1 MKANVDTVLVG
12 SKVVLVPYRSEHVPV
27 RLIHMTVFDR
37 KPPDELTNG
46 LTPRNIINGCLTKNC
61 VC

>member
-27 RLIHMTVFDR
+27 RLIWHTTVFNREPQMD
-37 KPPDELTNG
+37 LQT
-46 LTPRNIINGCLTKNC
+46 
-61 VC
+61 V

>member
-27 RLIHMTVFDR
+27 RLIHTTVFNREPQMD
-37 KPPDELTNG
+37 LQT
-46 LTPRNIINGCLTKNC
+46 
-61 VC
+61 V